1 MCARHAHNATSRI
14 PRVEQPVHTTFQ
26 WLSSGEP
33 TGGVASRQE
42 ERYAMDQEVSGP
54 ANSRKMRWPFRVYS
68 ILIFLF
74 PFSRV
79 RPTPMRSRAQSKS
92 KVARDREKKKKKKNQ
107 ADLFDFADGLL
118 SPRIMPRYG
127 DPFFIILA
135 KSRDHKFKRSSFCS
149 DVSSE
154 E

>member
-1 MCARHAHNATSRI
+1 MCATRTQRDEPHSTSGTTGTHH
-14 PRVEQPVHTTFQ
+14 VPVA
-26 WLSSGEP
+26 LIRRADRRCRLP
-33 TGGVASRQE
+33 TGGTLCNGPRSQWPGKFAEDEMALPGLLHSYFSLPFFSRPSHSDAFARAVE
-42 ERYAMDQEVSGP
+42 IESRP
-54 ANSRKMRWPFRVYS
+54 RSRK
-68 ILIFLF
+68 
-74 PFSRV
+74 
-79 RPTPMRSRAQSKS
+79 
-92 KVARDREKKKKKKNQ
+92 KKKKKKNQ